1 MTAEAG
7 LTALLGG
14 VDLLERAVDYTLG
27 SLDAAATADLAG
39 PTPCAD
45 WDLRCLLDHV
55 NDSLLALHEAAA
67 LGRVFPD
74 PGDHSTLDPVALLR
88 DRATRLVGAW
98 AAPAPRKEIALGDLE
113 LTSAVITATGAFE
126 VAVHGW
132 DVARACGVRHPI
144 PPALAEELIALSP
157 LLVTAA
163 DRPVRFAAPVAMP
176 LGATPGDRLVAFLG
190 RHP

>member
-1 MTAEAG
+1 VNEQPA

-14 VDLLERAVDYTLG
+14 VDLLERAVDYALG
-27 SLDAAATADLAG
+27 SLDAAAAADLTS
-39 PTPCAD
+39 PTPCAG
-45 WDLRCLLDHV
+45 WDLRALLDHV

-74 PGDHSTLDPVALLR
+74 TGDRPTPDPVALLR

-98 AAPAPRKEIALGDLE
+98 AAPVPRKEIALGDLE
-113 LTSAVITATGAFE
+113 LTSAVVTATGAFE

-132 DVARACGVRHPI
+132 DVARACGVDWPI
-144 PPALAEELIALSP
+144 PTALAAELFTLSP

-163 DRPVRFAAPVAMP
+163 DRPWRFAEPVAVP
-176 LGATPGDRLVAFLG
+176 FGAATGDRLVAFLG